1 MTEAELGELIVS
13 YSGLVATY
21 LTTYLT
27 VVSGYLIT
35 AYIAG
40 KRFSTSQ
47 VTLLS
52 CLFVVATAML
62 TMAVFASSLRWLS
75 YIEKLKQLV
84 PDESY
89 PMNLPFAYIVCFIC
103 IAGIL
108 AGLKFM
114 WDVRHPKTE

>member
-1 MTEAELGELIVS
+1 MTEYELGELIVS

-35 AYIAG
+35 AYVAG

-47 VTLLS
+47 VILLN

-75 YIEKLKQLV
+75 YLEKLEQLV
-84 PDESY
+84 PNEIY
-89 PMNLPFAYIVCFIC
+89 PMSLPLAIAICFLC

-108 AGLKFM
+108 ASIKFM
-114 WDVRHPKTE
+114 WDVRHPKPD